1 MGRQYRVI
9 RAGIL
14 SLTLFALLSG
24 CAAIRGASARR
35 KHIEDATRGH
45 VYNRPVDQVWTQARQ
60 LLFERGFTVRD
71 TGEGASHQAE
81 TEWRQDGNNHRV
93 RYLLSGLPASD
104 DKAQVQFTR
113 AEEQYDKGGSWSPLD
128 TERDVE
134 MEFELIKRVEPDQ
147 ANVIE
152 TDADKAKSKAEAGS

>member
-1 MGRQYRVI
+1 VSF
-9 RAGIL
+9 L
-14 SLTLFALLSG
+14 LLTLVALLSG
-24 CAAIRGASARR
+24 CAAIRGATARR

-71 TGEGASHQAE
+71 TGEASSHQAE
-81 TEWRQDGNNHRV
+81 TEWRQDGNHRV
-93 RYLLSGLPASD
+93 RYLLSGLPASE

-113 AEEQYDKGGSWSPLD
+113 AEEQHDKGGGWSPLD
-128 TERDVE
+128 TERDMD

-147 ANVIE
+147 ASVIE
-152 TDADKAKSKAEAGS
+152 TEADKAKEQAKADG